1 MLNMP
6 FEAKEH
12 LSADA
17 FSKMKILRLLKISSE
32 KLLEDYINCTMQF
45 PKDLIRGKVQ
55 LPQGLSYLSNEL
67 LLLEWHGY
75 HLKCL
80 PTNFQL
86 NKLVE
91 LRMHCSGIKQLWNGN
106 LVRFLV
112 MQMCILFVFIKA
124 WLYLINF
131 LVYTEFR
138 WVKTHWPKWLSKLDW
153 DTRP

>member
-1 MLNMP
+1 MVNIP
-6 FEAKEH
+6 IQKVEH
-12 LSADA
+12 LSAEA
-17 FSKMKILRLLKISSE
+17 FSKMKNLRLLKISSE
-32 KLLEDYINCTMQF
+32 IINGTMQL

-67 LLLEWHGY
+67 RFLEWHGY

-106 LVRFLV
+106 MVRFLV
-112 MQMCILFVFIKA
+112 MRMCILFVFIKA
-124 WLYLINF
+124 
-131 LVYTEFR
+131 
-138 WVKTHWPKWLSKLDW
+138 
-153 DTRP
+153 